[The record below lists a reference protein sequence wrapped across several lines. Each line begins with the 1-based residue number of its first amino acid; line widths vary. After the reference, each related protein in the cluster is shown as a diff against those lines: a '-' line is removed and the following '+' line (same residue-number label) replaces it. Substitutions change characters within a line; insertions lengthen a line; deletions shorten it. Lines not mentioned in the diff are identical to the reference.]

1 MNGVSLMMIR
11 TCTFGLA
18 SFLLLASGSQAFA
31 AFDDLDNTL
40 DKKKIEYL
48 DEYHIL
54 QGITENKYA
63 PDHSLNTAQGVSA
76 LVTGLDL
83 NIDNMR
89 FIKQPEASDYFTRI
103 TNDAWY
109 SNNMMIAYLNGLDIP
124 ADVDVTAA
132 MTRGQFATLLWQA
145 VEQVDPDINESGG
158 NNPSPSSADKPI
170 ADDESLS
177 EIDQQILQQM
187 IHSEIA
193 TLDQKEKFYPN
204 EPITRAEA
212 AVMLY
217 NAIELIG
224 KLGSVGTIE

>member
-1 MNGVSLMMIR
+1 MMVR
-11 TCTFGLA
+11 RCMLGLA
-18 SFLLLASGSQAFA
+18 SFLLLASGNQAFA

-54 QGITENKYA
+54 TGITETTYA
-63 PDHSLNTAQGVSA
+63 PEHTLNVAQGVSS
-76 LVTGLDL
+76 LVKGLDL

-89 FIKQPEASDYFTRI
+89 FIKKPEASDYYTRI
-103 TNDAWY
+103 SNDAWY
-109 SNNMMIAYLNGLDIP
+109 SSDMIIAHHNGLDIP
-124 ADVDVTAA
+124 ADVDVTTA

-158 NNPSPSSADKPI
+158 NNITSAKANQPI
-170 ADDESLS
+170 ADSTSLS
-177 EIDQQILQQM
+177 AIDQQMVEQV
-187 IHSEIA
+187 IHNEIA
-193 TLDQKEKFYPN
+193 TLDQKGKFYPD

-217 NAIELIG
+217 NAIELTG

>member
-1 MNGVSLMMIR
+1 MMVR
-11 TCTFGLA
+11 KCTLGLA
-18 SFLLLASGSQAFA
+18 SFLLLASGNHAFA

-54 QGITENKYA
+54 TGMTETTYA
-63 PDHSLNTAQGVSA
+63 PEHSLNVAQGVSS
-76 LVTGLDL
+76 LVKGLDL

-89 FIKQPEASDYFTRI
+89 FIKKPEASDYYTHI
-103 TNDAWY
+103 SNDAWY
-109 SNNMMIAYLNGLDIP
+109 SYDMIVAHHNGLDLP
-124 ADVDVTAA
+124 ADVDVTTA

-158 NNPSPSSADKPI
+158 NNITSTKADPQI
-170 ADDESLS
+170 ADHHSLS
-177 EIDQQILQQM
+177 AIDQQMVEQV
-187 IHSEIA
+187 IHNEIA
-193 TLDQKEKFYPN
+193 TLDQKGKFYPD

-217 NAIELIG
+217 NAIELTG
-224 KLGSVGTIE
+224 KLGSVGAIE

>member
-1 MNGVSLMMIR
+1 MIVR
-11 TCTFGLA
+11 KWLVGLA
-18 SFLLLASGSQAFA
+18 GVLLFASGSQAFA

-54 QGITENKYA
+54 TGMTDTKYA
-63 PDHSLNTAQGVSA
+63 PERALNTAQGISA
-76 LVTGLDL
+76 LVKGLDL
-83 NIDNMR
+83 NLDNMR
-89 FIKQPEASDYFTRI
+89 FIKKPEASDYYTRI
-103 TNDAWY
+103 SNEAWY
-109 SNNMMIAYLNGLDIP
+109 SNDMIVAYLNGLDIP

-158 NNPSPSSADKPI
+158 NNIASATANEEI
-170 ADDESLS
+170 ADDNSLS
-177 EIDQQILQQM
+177 AMDQQMLQQV
-187 IHSEIA
+187 IHREIA
-193 TLDQKEKFYPN
+193 TLDSKNKFYPD

-217 NAIELIG
+217 NAIELTG
-224 KLGSVGTIE
+224 KLGNVGTIE